1 MGDFNVDLLK
11 VSDNNAAGDFYNM
24 FSSYFLT
31 PFVLQPSRLKAKTLI
46 DNIFFNSL
54 EYSSFSWTCYMS
66 FRTILPNFW
75 YVKGGMT
82 GGSQKPQNRPN
93 FRQKTQN
100 RPKIGKNRKTA
111 LKIDEN
117 RQKIMFSH

>member
-46 DNIFFNSL
+46 DDIFLNSL
-54 EYSSFSWTCYMS
+54 EYSVLLSTH
-66 FRTILPNFW
+66 L
-75 YVKGGMT
+75 
-82 GGSQKPQNRPN
+82 GSNLHRS
-93 FRQKTQN
+93 
-100 RPKIGKNRKTA
+100 IGKQD
-111 LKIDEN
+111 L
-117 RQKIMFSH
+117 QPL